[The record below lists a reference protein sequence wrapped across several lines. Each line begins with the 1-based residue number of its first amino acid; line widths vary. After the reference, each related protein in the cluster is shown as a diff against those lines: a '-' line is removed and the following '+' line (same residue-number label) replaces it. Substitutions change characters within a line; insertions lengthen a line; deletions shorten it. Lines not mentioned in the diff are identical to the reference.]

1 MPRQMDSA
9 TMLIRRLDR
18 AVDEFISPSEVRQSH
33 PLDVVAR
40 VVGGEPVSFEEGT
53 SGDFAPLA
61 VGDSW
66 GRAWDTVWMRV
77 SGTVPAEWTSRLRE
91 NATVAIEVDLGFD
104 ENRSGFQ
111 SEGIYFGVDGT
122 PLKGLSPRNSHLLT
136 DAQAGEDVLVW
147 VEAAANPAVIEM
159 HVHGTNIHLAHL
171 GSWETAGED
180 HHYKFRGARLVIRD
194 LNVRALLADIAVL
207 RGIAVAPQAAKRRR
221 ALILS
226 ALDRM
231 LNVLDP
237 HDVAASTVAARAEL
251 AEVLAA
257 PAGSVLTI
265 AATAHAHI
273 DSAWLWPLRET
284 IRKCARTF
292 SNVLTLME
300 SNPDFVFA
308 CSSAQ
313 QYKWMKQYY
322 PAIFERIRERV
333 KSGQFVPVG
342 GMWVESDT
350 NMPSGEALARQ
361 FVAGQG
367 FFLEEFGILCEE
379 VWLPDSFGFT
389 GALPQIARSAGA
401 QWFFSQK
408 LSWNQT
414 NRMPHHTF
422 QWEGIDGTR
431 IFTHFTPVDSYN
443 SVLSPEELLHAESEF
458 EDDAR
463 HSAAIIPFGYGN
475 GGGGPNQAMLDAA
488 HRSADIEGLPRV
500 QFTSPADFFK
510 SAQAESDIDPVWVG
524 EMYLELHR
532 GTYSAQVRTKRGNR
546 RSEALLR
553 LAELWAATAFVRV
566 GLPYPAEEL
575 KGIWENVL
583 LLQFHDILPGSSISW
598 VHRDAERLH
607 GEAEVALEAI
617 IERSLRALAG
627 EGDVS
632 LAVNGSPYSRRGVA
646 PYAVAPTVAA
656 TDSGSAFVEGS
667 GAVLRNDYLELT
679 VDADGTF
686 VSLVDRRSGRELVS
700 PAHPANR
707 FELFRDIPNDWD
719 AWDIDEHYRRTPLEF
734 GDSTAVS
741 VLGDRV
747 EIRHAFGDSS
757 ILQRVR
763 LVDGS
768 VDLTTEVHWHEK
780 QKMLKLGFPFA
791 LNARESSAETQFG
804 YITRPTHENTSWE
817 HAKFEVVAH
826 RWMHVTDGSSAIAVV
841 NDSTYGHDV
850 QRLVTGDGYVTRIRQ
865 TLVRGPIYPD
875 PSSDAGTHVFR
886 TRLVPG
892 ASIQDAVAAAFDID
906 SPLVE
911 LRGAAQVS
919 PLATIDGEGIVL
931 NTVKLAE
938 DGSGDVILRVY
949 ESLGRPGFAR
959 LVVPGFSLGVVD
971 LLERG
976 FEKADADA
984 IDLDLRAFQVVTV
997 RGRAASS

>member
-1 MPRQMDSA
+1 MARQMDSA

-18 AVDEFISPSEVRQSH
+18 AVDEFIRPSEVRNSH
-33 PLDVVAR
+33 ALDVAAR
-40 VVGGEPVSFEEGT
+40 VVGGEPVPFGEGT
-53 SGDFAPLA
+53 SGELTPLT

-77 SGTVPAEWTSRLRE
+77 SGTVPAEWTPRLRE
-91 NATVAIEVDLGFD
+91 NGTVAIEVDLGFD

-111 SEGIYFGVDGT
+111 SEGLYFSADGT
-122 PLKGLSPRNSHLLT
+122 PLKGLSPRNSHLPTEAL
-136 DAQAGEDVLVW
+136 AGEDVLVW
-147 VEAAANPAVIEM
+147 VEAAANPALIEM

-171 GSWETAGED
+171 GSWETAGEN
-180 HHYKFRGARLVIRD
+180 HHYEFRGARLVIRD
-194 LNVRALLADIAVL
+194 LTVRALLADIAVL
-207 RGIAVAPQAAKRRR
+207 RGIAVAPQTAKRRR
-221 ALILS
+221 ALILA

-231 LNVLDP
+231 LNTLDP
-237 HDVAASTVAARAEL
+237 HRVAETTAAARAEL

-292 SNVLTLME
+292 SNVLALME

-313 QYKWMKQYY
+313 QYQWMKQYY

-333 KSGQFVPVG
+333 KAGQFVPVG

-414 NRMPHHTF
+414 NRMPNHTF

-443 SVLSPEELLHAESEF
+443 SVLSPAELLHAESEF

-463 HSAAIIPFGYGN
+463 HTSAIIPFGYGN
-475 GGGGPNQAMLDAA
+475 GGGGPNQEMLDAA

-500 QFTSPADFFK
+500 QFRSPAEFFRN
-510 SAQAESDIDPVWVG
+510 AQGESDVDPVWVG

-553 LAELWAATAFVRV
+553 LAELWAATAFVRAD
-566 GLPYPAEEL
+566 LDYPAEEL
-575 KGIWENVL
+575 KAIWQNVL

-607 GEAEVALEAI
+607 GEAEAVLEAI
-617 IERSLRALAG
+617 ITRSIRALAG
-627 EGDVS
+627 EGEVA
-632 LAVNGSPYSRRGVA
+632 LAVNGSPFARAGVA
-646 PYAVAPTVAA
+646 PYALAPAA
-656 TDSGSAFVEGS
+656 GDSDSGSVRATGV
-667 GAVLRNDYLELT
+667 GAVLRNERLELT
-679 VDADGTF
+679 IGEDGTF
-686 VSLVDRRSGRELVS
+686 TSLVELRSGRDVVS

-719 AWDIDEHYRRTPLEF
+719 AWDIDEHYRRTPLAF

-741 VLGDRV
+741 VRGDSV
-747 EIRHAFGDSS
+747 EIRHEFGDSS

-768 VDLTTEVHWHEK
+768 VDVTTEVDWHET
-780 QKMLKLGFPFA
+780 QKLLKLGFPFA

-804 YITRPTHENTSWE
+804 YTTRPTHENTSWE

-826 RWMHVTDGSSAIAVV
+826 RWMHVTDSTTAVAVV

-850 QRLVTGDGYVTRIRQ
+850 QRLVTRDGYVTRIRQ

-875 PSSDAGTHVFR
+875 PSSDAGIHVFR

-892 ASIQDAVAAAFDID
+892 ASIRDAVAAAFDVD

-911 LRGAAQVS
+911 VLGAAPVA
-919 PLATIDGEGIVL
+919 PLATIDGDGVVL

-938 DGSGDVILRVY
+938 DGSGDVILRLY
-949 ESLGRPGFAR
+949 ESLGRPASAR
-959 LVVPGFSLGVVD
+959 LHVPGFSLGVVD

-976 FEKADADA
+976 SEESGSDA
-984 IDLDLRAFQVVTV
+984 IDLELHGFQVVTV
-997 RGRAASS
+997 RGRRRT